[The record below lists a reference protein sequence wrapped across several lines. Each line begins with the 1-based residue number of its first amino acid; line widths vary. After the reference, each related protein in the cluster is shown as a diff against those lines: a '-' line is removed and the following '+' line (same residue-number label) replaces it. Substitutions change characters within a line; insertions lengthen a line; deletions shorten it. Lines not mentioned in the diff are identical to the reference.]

1 MKKEAQSKKEIY
13 IVLLAFLLVALLT
26 LISKFFGFYQIETMH
41 KIISNIYEHPLKVS
55 NASLLVALDVY
66 EMHRDM
72 KDIVLSESQKEYL
85 KRIEEVNDDEKRV
98 YKNLAIIEKNI
109 LGEEGLELQRETLK
123 LFHDWKPIRDEVIA
137 LVKNNKVYEAISITK
152 GEGAAHVL
160 KLENSSYKLYNYAKD
175 KADNFKNEAELT
187 FNKLEFMNYKI
198 SIFILF
204 LFLMIVY
211 YTVGRI
217 SKYIYRNEHLS
228 GVFAVIR
235 DVNQLIVRE
244 KEVEK
249 MLQESCNILTSN
261 HVYGQAWVMIFND
274 DHQVEHIIG
283 SDSSEN
289 FEAFKEKVK
298 NGWSPYCIDK
308 IAEQFSYLENT
319 NQTCIECP
327 LKDMYSGKSAFN
339 IELKY
344 NNKLYGY
351 LNISVD
357 KKYILDKNEL
367 VLLEEVAGDIAYAL
381 YNIYREQE
389 LEESYGML
397 HKLTDNIPGA
407 VYQYRLY
414 PD

>member
-152 GEGAAHVL
+152 GEG
-160 KLENSSYKLYNYAKD
+160 
-175 KADNFKNEAELT
+175 
-187 FNKLEFMNYKI
+187 
-198 SIFILF
+198 
-204 LFLMIVY
+204 Y

-298 NGWSPYCIDK
+298 N
-308 IAEQFSYLENT
+308 
-319 NQTCIECP
+319 
-327 LKDMYSGKSAFN
+327 
-339 IELKY
+339 
-344 NNKLYGY
+344 
-351 LNISVD
+351 
-357 KKYILDKNEL
+357 L
-367 VLLEEVAGDIAYAL
+367 VLD
-381 YNIYREQE
+381 
-389 LEESYGML
+389 
-397 HKLTDNIPGA
+397 D
-407 VYQYRLY
+407 
-414 PD
+414 